1 MKVNWKVLCI
11 CACLLIGISVVFP
24 YFSVSGFGLTLSK
37 NMMDGSDGIYIL
49 IIAAVAFVL
58 SVLGKFA
65 PVIFLGMAS
74 FGLFF
79 LENNSVKTNLGKEMD
94 AIAKAMLQKGLGYY
108 CLLIGSIALIV
119 FAVLGLIDK
128 KT

>member
-1 MKVNWKVLCI
+1 
-11 CACLLIGISVVFP
+11 
-24 YFSVSGFGLTLSK
+24 
-37 NMMDGSDGIYIL
+37 MDGSDGIYIL
-49 IIAAVAFVL
+49 IIAAVALVL

-79 LENNSVKTNLGKEMD
+79 LENNSVKTNLGKEVD

-119 FAVLGLIDK
+119 FALLGLIDK
-128 KT
+128 KR